1 MNSASTAS
9 SFELFPPPRITGRGR
24 RRGFAT
30 VTAIVI
36 MGLVGAT
43 ATAMVTM
50 ISADYHRTR
59 RLADEAQMRQ
69 MFLAGNAQVLDQAQ
83 NWNQQ
88 PPTEKTLLALPDV
101 LRADEASLVINI
113 APQGNDA
120 VQVTMTARI
129 AKHQSRE
136 DLTLKRSDG
145 KWRIDS
151 SQLVQ

>member
-1 MNSASTAS
+1 MNRASPAS
-9 SFELFPPPRITGRGR
+9 SFELFSFPRSAGGGR
-24 RRGFAT
+24 RGGFAT

-50 ISADYHRTR
+50 ISADYQRTR

-69 MFLAGNAQVLDQAQ
+69 MFLAGNAQVLDQSQ

-88 PPTEKTLLALPDV
+88 PPTEKTLLPLPDV

-120 VQVTMTARI
+120 VQVKMTARI

-136 DLTLKRSDG
+136 ELTLKRGDG
-145 KWRIDS
+145 KWKIDS
-151 SQLVQ
+151 TQLVQ

>member
-1 MNSASTAS
+1 M
-9 SFELFPPPRITGRGR
+9 
-24 RRGFAT
+24 
-30 VTAIVI
+30 TAIVI

-59 RLADEAQMRQ
+59 RLADGAQMRQ
-69 MFLAGNAQVLDQAQ
+69 MFLAANAQVLDQSQ
-83 NWNQQ
+83 NWNPQ

-120 VQVTMTARI
+120 IQVTMTARI

-136 DLTLKRSDG
+136 ELTLKRGDG
-145 KWRIDS
+145 KWKIDS
-151 SQLVQ
+151 SQLLQ